1 MLPVTDRF
9 EYDYFGTDL
18 YYGRNRTAD
27 LSSILAEHDL
37 ERALVVTGRN
47 VGSNPAVMDPVRDG
61 LGDRLAGVFDETT
74 PAKTAATAYDG
85 IEAMRETNADVLIGV
100 GGGSS
105 LDIARQI
112 SVFTA
117 DGRSL
122 AMLEDA
128 ARDGELA
135 PPDPD
140 GPLTP
145 VITIPTTFA
154 GADISSGGSIEVLA
168 PEASPTGDPVRT
180 SGNVMP
186 TAILHDPA
194 LFETTPAG
202 ALAGSAMN
210 GFNKGLETLYA
221 RSTTPITDATAIHG
235 LRLLTD
241 ALPTMTADAAAMDRA
256 VIGIMLVQFDR
267 RTSIIHAFGH
277 GFSRRYPVQQG
288 NVHAI
293 VVPHVLAYLFDN
305 VDARRTLLAEGLG
318 LDAAGMDDGALADAI
333 VETVTG
339 LRDSLDCPTRL
350 RDLDGTDE
358 GELPAVA
365 EFILDDPGMARVPDG
380 LDPTVAELEAVL
392 RNAW

>member
-18 YYGRNRTAD
+18 YYGRERTAE
-27 LSSILAEHDL
+27 LSSILADHGL

-47 VGSNPAVMDPVRDG
+47 VGSNPAVMDPIRDG

-74 PAKTAATAYDG
+74 PAKSAATAYDG

-112 SVFTA
+112 SVFAA

-122 AMLEDA
+122 ADLEEA
-128 ARDGELA
+128 ARAGTLT

-145 VITIPTTFA
+145 VVTIPTTFA

-168 PEASPTGDPVRT
+168 PEDSPTGDPVRT

-194 LFETTPAG
+194 LFETTPEG

-210 GFNKGLETLYA
+210 GFNKPIETLYA
-221 RSTTPITDATAIHG
+221 RETTPITDATAIHA

-241 ALPTMTADAAAMDRA
+241 GLPMMAADSAAMDRA
-256 VIGIMLVQFDR
+256 VIGIMLAQFDR
-267 RTSIIHAFGH
+267 RISIIHAFGH

-288 NVHAI
+288 DVHAI
-293 VVPHVLAYLFDN
+293 VAPHVLAYLFDTI
-305 VDARRTLLAEGLG
+305 DARRSLLAAGLG
-318 LDAAGMDDGALADAI
+318 IDTTGRDHAALGDAI
-333 VETVTG
+333 VEAVTAV
-339 LRDSLDCPTRL
+339 RDSLDCPTRL
-350 RDLDGTDE
+350 RDLSGTDE
-358 GELPAVA
+358 DELPAVA
-365 EFILDDPGMARVPDG
+365 EFILDDPGMDQAPAA
-380 LDPTVAELEAVL
+380 LDPTAAELEAVL